1 VSYHQFQQLDVLL
14 IETGSLVDQREQ
26 DERGAVA
33 FGDKDRDSAFVNR
46 LSPRGCV
53 VDGHGCWLA
62 VKRVFGQVDQPV
74 LGEAVNSV
82 IDELLLVAV
91 GDDQRDLREVE
102 KRLDRLDAE
111 RTHLVDQ
118 LTPVELPT
126 VM

>member
-14 IETGSLVDQREQ
+14 IEAGSLV
-26 DERGAVA
+26 
-33 FGDKDRDSAFVNR
+33 
-46 LSPRGCV
+46 
-53 VDGHGCWLA
+53 
-62 VKRVFGQVDQPV
+62 
-74 LGEAVNSV
+74 
-82 IDELLLVAV
+82 
-91 GDDQRDLREVE
+91 DQRDLREVE